1 MDITEDERKVLL
13 IALQDFIDA
22 CKYHFEG
29 DEYSYTDDNKRV
41 AEYLFKEF
49 DNE

>member
-13 IALQDFIDA
+13 IALQDFIDT
-22 CKYHFEG
+22 CIYEG
-29 DEYSYTDDNKRV
+29 DEYSSTDDNKRV